1 MNDTKNTVSTLLILG
16 GTSDLASR
24 LLLPG
29 LGRLLTEQPDRRIRL
44 IGSGRQDWDDEQWT
58 DTVLSL
64 IHISEPTR
72 RYAISYAVFC

>member
-29 LGRLLTEQPDRRIRL
+29 LGRLL
-44 IGSGRQDWDDEQWT
+44 
-58 DTVLSL
+58 SL
-64 IHISEPTR
+64 IHI
-72 RYAISYAVFC
+72 